1 MKTKRRRLL
10 VAVFAVL
17 AVFSLAAVLVG
28 CSKGPGGGLGPGK
41 MPTFPCSFSA
51 DFVQSTV
58 RGGAASPV
66 MSGKTYSNCELNR
79 MESRMN
85 QPGAPAFTMI
95 TITRPDK
102 GVTWQLFPK
111 SMKYIERAIET
122 REGEPPI
129 YNPKNVKIDA
139 EKIGEETVGGHP
151 CVKWKVTV
159 TMPDAKTS
167 TYYSWGAQ
175 DLDNFEIKKEFEG
188 TAPGESLVIEY
199 SNVVLGDP
207 DKSVFEIPA
216 GYTIATESE
225 MNALM
230 MQEMGISIPFTIP
243 PAGGQ

>member
-1 MKTKRRRLL
+1 MKTKRRRFF
-10 VAVFAVL
+10 VAVFAAL
-17 AVFSLAAVLVG
+17 AVFSLAAVLTG
-28 CSKGPGGGLGPGK
+28 CPKRPGAG

-58 RGGAASPV
+58 KGGAASPV
-66 MSGKTYSNCELNR
+66 MGGTTYSNCELSR

-111 SMKYIERAIET
+111 SMKYVER
-122 REGEPPI
+122 PI
-129 YNPKNVKIDA
+129 SPEKQQIPLYNPKDVKIDA
-139 EKIGEETVGGHP
+139 EKLGEETVAGHP

-159 TMPDAKTS
+159 TMPDGKTT
-167 TYYSWGAQ
+167 TYYSWAAQ
-175 DLDNFEIKKEFEG
+175 DLDNFEIKKEF
-188 TAPGESLVIEY
+188 PGATPDETLVIEY

-216 GYTIATESE
+216 GYTQAQESE
-225 MNALM
+225 INALM
-230 MQEMGISIPFTIP
+230 MQEMGISIPFAIP